1 MGDLPNCIFK
11 RWIHSFEEDSG
22 STKVFR
28 SSDFDLPLTRAPR
41 HGYEFRKDGEVFRLG
56 SGASDEN
63 IAIKGRFRKEGENKL
78 VLYFNDDDDDESA
91 KQQLRIEILS
101 CDENVLKI
109 KEANF

>member
-1 MGDLPNCIFK
+1 MKDLPNCIFK

-78 VLYFNDDDDDESA
+78 VLYFDDDDDEST